1 MRRTL
6 TDIFG
11 DEPAASKKKP
21 AAAAA
26 PAAAPT
32 LRPGV
37 PIGPPVPS
45 AADLPDWYQLL
56 GGALSE
62 GLRGFL
68 QGVPQGVTAARN
80 FATQPNPPP
89 PEVPPVGA
97 PNPLANLNF
106 MGGMPIGALSGAD
119 LSGTAGAFLKGYHA
133 GQPPVPH
140 AVRNVLGEGAP
151 LIGGMS
157 PQAIAD
163 YVLDFSQPETGA
175 LLGPAYEAVAGKG
188 LSRAI
193 QGAKILLSPAL
204 KTSIGQLV
212 SQKVLNPLGVGP
224 TAGMMR
230 EATKPYEQ
238 QVAVRL
244 QEGGQIA
251 REMRKTM
258 QGLRLADP
266 ALESRLRALPAGDP
280 GPLQRLAQKYAALNL
295 QHGPQSL
302 PTSIDNQAIQMRAS
316 VEGVPYAEVKKYGEQ
331 LLSHMQQT
339 IGDLYAAGATPFI
352 KARGKSF
359 YNPLPTSPP
368 SPTQVVAQMRTFSAA
383 RAAQNPSYAQL
394 VATANRQNSDPLF
407 QAVQVYN
414 RLMTAAV
421 QAGGTG
427 LSPQDR
433 AYLRAVAG
441 FNHLNVKDVYRF
453 GERYMTALSS
463 PTGVFSQL
471 GVTGVAKS
479 AKPFAED
486 KLRRQFASAYLG
498 QLFASERPQALGQ
511 VGAAAF
517 TGSGIREV
525 RRAGL
530 RGLVNQLTDPSDP
543 LSRYVVAAAQ
553 PGFVQVKGLR
563 NWGAA
568 LSGKYLPEP
577 LYRYLAS
584 EISEAGL
591 IGPAGQKVYTK
602 FGKQAGPILTEG
614 QRVWNALGTAAEK
627 YAGLQKKSW
636 IGNFATASSNILS
649 NQAAVE
655 VAARR
660 EGFGLPAFAAELP
673 AAAKEVLQYK
683 TTGRPSADISGL
695 RQFSR
700 SFVETQAATAAL
712 AGKKGP
718 AELAGLTGRIVTAPG
733 GKRVL
738 LPTAGEVASRAGNTL
753 VALHD
758 YPEKVYKLALYK
770 TLAPR
775 LGPEAAAKAVEKYLF
790 DYSDRGAL
798 LETLDRHGLW
808 VFNAFPTKATALL
821 LDTLIHRPD
830 LVARYPRLQA
840 QLMQETPGARQR
852 YQGLAD
858 YQKGPFTLPYGA
870 DFLDVSRQHVFGDTL
885 RTAQETADAIRGGRL
900 PDYLSP
906 DQLGNLGGHTAA
918 SPWISAFLNRQQ
930 YGSTAHPVRIS
941 HIGAP
946 MEQQIAD
953 RAKELGYQMSPGL
966 VRGLGEMRGAQAG
979 IPPKPGRQLTEAR
992 KPASVFL
999 QSFLGLKPI
1008 SGETP
1013 EQKSARLAGNPK
1025 TQADLDQTTG
1035 YMGKVL
1041 DYWSA
1046 HKDANPYRA
1055 HLAGVTDRRA
1065 VTTQFFDARDY
1076 FKSLLSGPLTD
1087 DKRNRL
1093 QHASARLLALAD
1105 RLVELR
1111 QP

>member
-1 MRRTL
+1 MPKGDL
-6 TDIFG
+6 SDVFG
-11 DEPAASKKKP
+11 D
-21 AAAAA
+21 AAA
-26 PAAAPT
+26 PGKKKRAPAEAPT
-32 LRPGV
+32 LRPGL
-37 PIGPPVPS
+37 PIGPPAPS
-45 AADLPDWYQLL
+45 AADLPDVYHLL

-68 QGVPQGVTAARN
+68 QGIPQGVTAARN
-80 FATQPNPPP
+80 YITQPNPPP
-89 PEVPPVGA
+89 PRVPPVGA

-119 LSGTAGAFLKGYHA
+119 LSGTADAFLQGYHA
-133 GQPPVPH
+133 DQPPVPH
-140 AVRNVLGEGAP
+140 AVRNVLGEGT
-151 LIGGMS
+151 

-175 LLGPAYEAVAGKG
+175 LLGPAYEATIGRG
-188 LSRAI
+188 LSKL
-193 QGAKILLSPAL
+193 GTLAKLALTPAL
-204 KTSIGQLV
+204 RTALGQIV
-212 SQKVLNPLGVGP
+212 SQKALNPLGVGA
-224 TAGMMR
+224 TATMMR
-230 EATKPYEQ
+230 EVTKPYEQ

-258 QGLRLADP
+258 QNLRLADP
-266 ALESRLRALPAGDP
+266 TLDAAVKALPAGDP
-280 GPLQRLAQKYAALNL
+280 GPLQRLAQKYAVLNV
-295 QHGPQSL
+295 QKGPQAL
-302 PTSIDNQAIQMRAS
+302 PTSIDNQAIQLRAAQ
-316 VEGVPYAEVKKYGEQ
+316 ENIPYAEVQKYGDQ
-331 LLSHMQQT
+331 LLAHMNQT

-352 KARGKSF
+352 KARGKQF
-359 YNPLPTSPP
+359 QVPKNPPP
-368 SPTQVVAQMRTFSAA
+368 GSWYKNPYFAA
-383 RAAQNPSYAQL
+383 TPI
-394 VATANRQNSDPLF
+394 
-407 QAVQVYN
+407 
-414 RLMTAAV
+414 
-421 QAGGTG
+421 
-427 LSPQDR
+427 
-433 AYLRAVAG
+433 
-441 FNHLNVKDVYRF
+441 
-453 GERYMTALSS
+453 
-463 PTGVFSQL
+463 
-471 GVTGVAKS
+471 S
-479 AKPFAED
+479 AKPAQED
-486 KLRRQFASAYLG
+486 ALRRKFASAYLD
-498 QLFASERPQALGQ
+498 QLFASEKPQALGQ
-511 VGAAAF
+511 VSAQVF
-517 TGSGIREV
+517 TGGGIKEV

-530 RGLVNQLTDPSDP
+530 RDVVNQLTDPANP
-543 LSRYVVAAAQ
+543 LNRYVSDVYQ
-553 PGFVQVKGLR
+553 PGTVQVKGLR
-563 NWGAA
+563 NFGAA

-577 LYRYLAS
+577 LYRYLTS

-591 IGPAGQKVYTK
+591 IGPAAQKVYTK
-602 FGKQAGPILTEG
+602 FGRQAGPIETEG

-627 YAGLQKKSW
+627 YAGLQKKLW
-636 IGNFATASSNILS
+636 IGNFSTAASNIVS

-660 EGFGLPAFAAELP
+660 EGFGLPAFTAELGP
-673 AAAKEVLQYK
+673 AAKEVLQYK
-683 TTGRPSADISGL
+683 LSGQPSADIQGL

-718 AELAGLTGRIVTAPG
+718 QELAGLTGRIVTAPG

-770 TLAPR
+770 TLEPK

-840 QLMQETPGARQR
+840 QLMQETPGAAQR

-858 YQKGPFTLPYGA
+858 YQKGPFTLPYGQGFA
-870 DFLDVSRQHVFGDTL
+870 DVSRQHVFGDSL
-885 RTAQETADAIRGGRL
+885 RAAQETADAVRQGRL

-906 DQLGNLGGHTAA
+906 DQLGNLAGHTAF
-918 SPWISAFLNRQQ
+918 SPLISALENRQQ

-946 MEQQIAD
+946 MEQQVAD
-953 RAKELGYQMSPGL
+953 RARDMAYQMAPGF
-966 VRGLGEMRGAQAG
+966 VRGIGEMRGAQAG
-979 IPPKPGRQLTEAR
+979 IPPKPGRQLTEPR
-992 KPASVFL
+992 QPAQVFL
-999 QSFLGLKPI
+999 QSFLGIRPI

-1013 EQKSARLAGNPK
+1013 EQKSTRLAGSPK
-1025 TQADLDQTTG
+1025 TQADLDRTTS
-1035 YMGKVL
+1035 YMGKAL

-1055 HLAGVTDRRA
+1055 HLQQVNDARA
-1065 VTTQFFDARDY
+1065 VTAQFFDARDY

-1111 QP
+1111 

>member
-6 TDIFG
+6 TDVFG

-21 AAAAA
+21 APALTPSA
-26 PAAAPT
+26 PQ
-32 LRPGV
+32 LRPGL
-37 PIGPPVPS
+37 PIGPPAPS
-45 AADLPDWYQLL
+45 ADDLPDWYHLL

-68 QGVPQGVTAARN
+68 QGVPQGMTAARN
-80 FATQPNPPP
+80 FVTQLDPPP

-106 MGGMPIGALSGAD
+106 MGGLPFGALGGAD

-133 GQPPVPH
+133 DQPPVPH
-140 AVRNVLGEGAP
+140 AVRNVLGEGT
-151 LIGGMS
+151 

-175 LLGPAYEAVAGKG
+175 LLGPAYEATFGKG
-188 LSRAI
+188 LSRALA
-193 QGAKILLSPAL
+193 GAKILLSPAL

-212 SQKVLNPLGVGP
+212 AQKGLHPLGVGP
-224 TAGMMR
+224 TASMMR
-230 EATKPYEQ
+230 EVTKPYEQ

-244 QEGGQIA
+244 QDAGQIA

-280 GPLQRLAQKYAALNL
+280 GPLQRLAQKYAVLNV
-295 QHGPQSL
+295 QHGAQSL
-302 PTSIDNQAIQMRAS
+302 PTSIDNQAIQLRAQQ
-316 VEGVPYAEVKKYGEQ
+316 EGIAYAEVKKYGDQ
-331 LLSHMQQT
+331 LLDHIQET
-339 IGDLYAAGATPFI
+339 IAALYQAGATPFV
-352 KARGKSF
+352 KARGKQF
-359 YNPLPTSPP
+359 QVLKNPPPGSWYKSPY
-368 SPTQVVAQMRTFSAA
+368 FAA
-383 RAAQNPSYAQL
+383 TP
-394 VATANRQNSDPLF
+394 V
-407 QAVQVYN
+407 
-414 RLMTAAV
+414 
-421 QAGGTG
+421 
-427 LSPQDR
+427 
-433 AYLRAVAG
+433 
-441 FNHLNVKDVYRF
+441 
-453 GERYMTALSS
+453 
-463 PTGVFSQL
+463 
-471 GVTGVAKS
+471 S
-479 AKPFAED
+479 AKPAQED
-486 KLRRQFASAYLG
+486 ALRRKFASAYLD
-498 QLFASERPQALGQ
+498 QLFAAEKPQALGQ
-511 VGAAAF
+511 LGAQAF
-517 TGSGIREV
+517 TGGGIKEV

-530 RGLVNQLTDPSDP
+530 RGLVNQLTDPANP
-543 LSRYVVAAAQ
+543 LSRYAGNVYQ
-553 PGFVQVKGLR
+553 PGTVQVKGLR
-563 NWGAA
+563 NFGAA

-577 LYRYLAS
+577 LYRYLTS

-602 FGKQAGPILTEG
+602 FGRQAGPIIPEG
-614 QRVWNALGTAAEK
+614 QRVWNALGQAAEK
-627 YAGLQKKSW
+627 YAGLQKKLW
-636 IGNFATASSNILS
+636 IGNFSTAASNIVS

-660 EGFGLPAFAAELP
+660 EGFGLPAFTAQLGP
-673 AAAKEVLQYK
+673 AAKEVLQYK
-683 TTGRPSADISGL
+683 TTGRPSTDIQGL

-738 LPTAGEVASRAGNTL
+738 LPTAGEVASRAGSTL

-775 LGPEAAAKAVEKYLF
+775 LGPEAAAKGVEKYLF

-840 QLMQETPGARQR
+840 QLMQETPGAKQR

-858 YQKGPFTLPYGA
+858 YQKGPFTLPYGK

-885 RTAQETADAIRGGRL
+885 RAAQETADAVRQGRL

-906 DQLGNLGGHTAA
+906 DQLGNLAGHTAA
-918 SPWISAFLNRQQ
+918 SPWIAAFENRQQ

-946 MEQQIAD
+946 MEQQAQD
-953 RAKELGYQMSPGL
+953 RTKEMLTQMAPGF
-966 VRGLGEMRGAQAG
+966 VRGIGEMRGAQAG

-992 KPASVFL
+992 QPAQVFL
-999 QSFLGLKPI
+999 QSFLGIKPI

-1013 EQKSARLAGNPK
+1013 EQKAARLAGNPK
-1025 TQADLDQTTG
+1025 TQADLDQTTS
-1035 YMGKVL
+1035 YMGKAL

-1046 HKDANPYRA
+1046 HKEANPYRA
-1055 HLAGVTDRRA
+1055 HLQQVSDARG

-1111 QP
+1111 